1 MRRRARSILAVGALL
16 IGGAGFAPIAQ
27 AQPAGPAAADTD
39 EVKVFRADVTQEQV
53 PLLLAAGQDG
63 HELGEQVPDRGTATV
78 EVYLTGRQ
86 ADKLEKQGV
95 DLTEHTLSTG
105 AEKRVGDAAEGVFRP
120 YSGSGG
126 LKEETLRTAREN
138 PGLTKV
144 VSIGR
149 TVKGQDILALKLTRQ
164 AKKSKD
170 GSRPAVLYMSNQ
182 HAREWITPEMTR
194 RLLHHYLDNYKKD
207 RRIRELVDS
216 TELWFVLSANPD
228 GYDYTFENTD
238 NRLWRKN
245 LRDVN
250 GDGSIGT
257 GDGVDLNRNFAYK
270 WGYDNEGS
278 SPNPTSQ
285 TYRGAGPGSEPE
297 TKALDAFE
305 KRIGFTYGIN
315 YHSAAELLLYGV
327 GWQVATNTP
336 DDVLYKA
343 LAGTPENSAI
353 PGYHPQVSSEL
364 YTTNGEADGHAANVN
379 GMAMF
384 TPEMSTCQT
393 ASAVDPGDEWNAGDC
408 QSGFNF
414 PDDER
419 LIQQEFAKNIPFALS
434 VAETA
439 AHPDRPS
446 SSVGLDAPDFTPAP
460 FTTSYSR
467 GAGQE
472 VSVVVRKSVRHKE
485 LRYRVNGGRTHE
497 VALRPWRG
505 GETYGGEDNLY
516 FDEYRAKVK
525 DGDAGDKVE
534 VWFTGETKSGRGT
547 RSEHFTYTVAE
558 RPRADVLVVTEEAQE
573 AQGSQDAQETQ
584 GSRDAREA
592 KKAEGA
598 RASHAQVYVDALK
611 ANGHRAAVWDV
622 AAQGAPDALGVLGHF
637 GTVVHHT
644 GAAVPGNA
652 TQLQLRAFL
661 NEGGEL
667 IEAGERAGGNV
678 DLGGGTLSDDF
689 SQYYLGA
696 YTRTSTTGAT
706 GFTGSGRLD
715 GAGGALGDAP
725 GNPLDNAGTYSVTS
739 DELPADTYPRFAS
752 EGAGKFAGTINP
764 YGPYAGDWMAAAV
777 HTDDA
782 YKRLTRTVD
791 LTGVNASDRP
801 TLRTELL
808 WDTERGYDHA
818 LVEAHTTGADDWTTL
833 PEEGGATAT
842 AVPAECE
849 AGFYLDDHPWLEH
862 YLTQSDDGCTA
873 TGTTGRWNSLTG
885 SSGGWRQAGFDLS
898 AYAGKSVEVSIAY
911 VTDPGSGGR
920 GVLADETSLVVGGTA
935 TATEGFETSLGAWQV
950 SGPPAGSPAVLK
962 DWARTGTLFQTYGA
976 VTTDDTVLLGFG
988 LEHLTDPAA
997 RAALVRKALRA
1008 LDE

>member
-16 IGGAGFAPIAQ
+16 IGGAGFAPVAQ
-27 AQPAGPAAADTD
+27 AQPAGPVTPDAD

-63 HELGEQVPDRGTATV
+63 HELTERVPDRGTATV
-78 EVYLTGRQ
+78 EVYLTDQQ

-95 DLTEHTLSTG
+95 DLTEHSLSTR
-105 AEKRVGDAAEGVFRP
+105 AERRVEAAADGVFRP

-126 LKEETLRTAREN
+126 LREEILRTAREN
-138 PGLTKV
+138 PRLTKV

-149 TVKGQDILALKLTRQ
+149 TVRGKDILALKLTRN
-164 AKKSKD
+164 AKESKD
-170 GSRPAVLYMSNQ
+170 GSKPSVLYMSNQ

-194 RLLHHYLDNYKKD
+194 RLMHHYLDKYDQD
-207 RRIRELVDS
+207 RRIKKLVDT
-216 TELWFVLSANPD
+216 TELWFLLSANPD
-228 GYDYTFENTD
+228 GYDYTFEDTA

-245 LRDVN
+245 LRDNN
-250 GDGSIGT
+250 GDGVLGT

-270 WGYDNEGS
+270 WGYDDEGS

-285 TYRGAGPGSEPE
+285 TYRGAGPNSEPE
-297 TKALDAFE
+297 TKALDRFQ

-327 GWQVATNTP
+327 GWQVATDTP

-343 LAGTPENSAI
+343 LAGTPGNSAI

-379 GMAMF
+379 GTAMF

-393 ASAVDPGDEWNAGDC
+393 VSEQDPDDEWNAGDC

-414 PDDER
+414 PDDEE
-419 LIQQEFAKNIPFALS
+419 LIQKEFAKNIPFALS

-446 SSVGLDAPDFTPAP
+446 SSVGMDAPDFTPDT
-460 FTTSYSR
+460 FTTSYAR
-467 GAGQE
+467 GAAQE
-472 VSVVVRKSVRHKE
+472 VSVVARKSVRDKE
-485 LRYRVNGGRTHE
+485 LKYRVNGGRTQD
-497 VALRPWRG
+497 VRLKPWRG
-505 GETYGGEDNLY
+505 GERYGGEDNLY
-516 FDEYRAKVK
+516 FDEYRARVGRAAP
-525 DGDAGDKVE
+525 GDRVE
-534 VWFTGETKSGRGT
+534 VWFTGEAKGGRPT
-547 RSEHFTYTVAE
+547 ASEHFTYKVAE
-558 RPRADVLVVTEEAQE
+558 RPGADVLVVAE
-573 AQGSQDAQETQ
+573 
-584 GSRDAREA
+584 
-592 KKAEGA
+592 EGA
-598 RASHAQVYVDALK
+598 KAAQARIYVDALK
-611 ANGHRAAVWDV
+611 ANGRRAAVWDV
-622 AAQGAPDALGVLGHF
+622 ATQGAPDALGVLGDF
-637 GTVVHHT
+637 DTVVHYT

-661 NEGGEL
+661 NEGGRL
-667 IEAGERAGGNV
+667 IEAGEQAGGDV
-678 DLGGGTLSDDF
+678 DLGGGSLSDDF

-706 GFTGSGRLD
+706 GFTGTGRLD
-715 GAGGALGDAP
+715 GAAGALGAAP
-725 GNPLDNAGTYSVTS
+725 GNPLDAAGTYSVTS
-739 DELPADTYPRFAS
+739 DELPAATYPQFAS
-752 EGAGKFAGTINP
+752 EGAGEFAGTVNP
-764 YGPYAGDWMAAAV
+764 YGPYAGAWMAAAV

-791 LTGVNASDRP
+791 LTGVTAADRP
-801 TLRTELL
+801 TLRTQLL

-833 PEEGGATAT
+833 PEAGGATGT
-842 AVPAECE
+842 AVPAECG
-849 AGFYLDDHPWLEH
+849 AGFYVGEHPWLEH
-862 YLTQSDDGCTA
+862 YLTLSDDGCAA
-873 TGTTGRWNSLTG
+873 TGTTGQWNSLTG
-885 SSGGWRQAGFDLS
+885 ASGGWRQVEFDLS
-898 AYAGKSVEVSIAY
+898 AYAGKSVELSIAY

-920 GVLADETSLVVGGTA
+920 GVLADEASLVVGGTA
-935 TATEGFETSLGAWQV
+935 TGTEGFETSLGAWDV
-950 SGPPAGSPAVLK
+950 SGPPAGSPAVLR
-962 DWARTGTLFQTYGA
+962 DWARTGTLFRTYGA

-988 LEHLTDPAA
+988 LEHLTAPAA
-997 RAALVRKALRA
+997 RTALVRQALRA

>member
-16 IGGAGFAPIAQ
+16 IGGASFAPIAQ
-27 AQPAGPAAADTD
+27 AQPEGPATADAD

-63 HELGEQVPDRGTATV
+63 HELGEQVPDKGTATV
-78 EVYLTGRQ
+78 EVYLTGQQ
-86 ADKLEKQGV
+86 AGKLEKQGV
-95 DLTEHTLSTG
+95 DLKEHTLSTR
-105 AEKRVGDAAEGVFRP
+105 AEKRVEDAAEGVFRP

-126 LKEETLRTAREN
+126 LKEEILRTAQEN
-138 PGLTKV
+138 PRLTKV
-144 VSIGR
+144 VSIGK
-149 TVKGQDILALKLTRQ
+149 TVNGQDILALKLTKN
-164 AKKSKD
+164 AKRTKD
-170 GSRPAVLYMSNQ
+170 GSKPSVLYMSNQ

-194 RLLHHYLDNYKKD
+194 RLMHHYLDKYDKD
-207 RRIRELVDS
+207 RRIKKLVDS
-216 TELWFVLSANPD
+216 TELWFLLSANPD

-245 LRDVN
+245 LRDNN
-250 GDGSIGT
+250 GDGAIGT

-270 WGYDNEGS
+270 WGYDDEGS
-278 SPNPTSQ
+278 SPNPTSE
-285 TYRGAGPGSEPE
+285 TYRGDGPNSEPE
-297 TKALDAFE
+297 TKALDAFQ

-336 DDVLYKA
+336 DDVLYEA

-379 GMAMF
+379 GVAMF

-393 ASAVDPGDEWNAGDC
+393 ISEQDPDDEWNAGDC
-408 QSGFNF
+408 RSGFNF
-414 PDDER
+414 PDDEK

-434 VAETA
+434 VAESA

-446 SSVGLDAPDFTPAP
+446 SAVGLEAADFTPAP

-467 GAGQE
+467 GADQE
-472 VSVVVRKSVRHKE
+472 VSVVVRKSVRDKE
-485 LRYRVNGGRTHE
+485 LKYRVNGGRVHDMK
-497 VALRPWRG
+497 LRPWRG

-525 DGDAGDKVE
+525 DGDRGDRVE
-534 VWFTGETKSGRGT
+534 VWFAGETKRGKRT
-547 RSEHFTYTVAE
+547 ESEHFTYTIAE
-558 RPRADVLVVTEEAQE
+558 RPRADVLVVAE
-573 AQGSQDAQETQ
+573 
-584 GSRDAREA
+584 
-592 KKAEGA
+592 EGA
-598 RASHAQVYVDALK
+598 KATQTQKYVDALK
-611 ANGHRAAVWDV
+611 ANGKRAAVWDV
-622 AAQGAPDALGVLGHF
+622 AAQGAPDALGVLSHF
-637 GTVVHHT
+637 HTVLHHT

-661 NEGGEL
+661 NEGGRL
-667 IEAGERAGGNV
+667 IEAGERAGGSV
-678 DLGGGTLSDDF
+678 DLGDGTMSNDF

-696 YTRTSTTGAT
+696 YTRTSTPGAT
-706 GFTGSGRLD
+706 GFTGSGKL
-715 GAGGALGDAP
+715 GGTTGTLGDAP
-725 GNPLDNAGTYSVTS
+725 GNPLDTAGTYSVTS
-739 DELPADTYPRFAS
+739 DQLPADGYPQFAS
-752 EGAGKFAGTINP
+752 EGAGKFAGTVNP
-764 YGPYAGDWMAAAV
+764 YGPYAGEWMAAAV

-791 LTGVNASDRP
+791 LTGVTAAERP
-801 TLRTELL
+801 TLRTQLL
-808 WDTERGYDHA
+808 WDTESGYDHA

-833 PEEGGATAT
+833 PETGGATGT
-842 AVPAECE
+842 AVPTECA
-849 AGFYLDDHPWLEH
+849 AGFYMGEHPWLEH
-862 YLTQSDDGCTA
+862 YLTLSDDGCTA
-873 TGTTGRWNSLTG
+873 TGTTGQWNSLTG
-885 SSGGWRQAGFDLS
+885 SSGGWRQVEFDLS

-920 GVLADETSLVVGGTA
+920 GVLADEASLVVGGTA
-935 TATEGFETSLGAWQV
+935 TETEGFETALGAWEV

-988 LEHLTDPAA
+988 LEHLTEPAA
-997 RAALVRKALRA
+997 RTALVRQALRA